1 MDPLTALATASAIS
15 AALGVLLHL
24 VIRGPLS
31 TMLQQNCPGDDTVN
45 FWSRFTSVMLVLSP
59 LFVAVAFGLPQ
70 AELIPKTDTATILVR
85 IITSS
90 LVGGFLAM
98 IGMGL
103 WAASL
108 ARRYAMFNRQ

>member
-1 MDPLTALATASAIS
+1 MDSLTALATASIIS
-15 AALGVLLHL
+15 IALGAALFLA
-24 VIRGPLS
+24 IRGPLS

-45 FWSRFTSVMLVLSP
+45 FWNRFTSVMLVLSP

-70 AELIPKTDTATILVR
+70 AELIPKADTATILVR

-98 IGMGL
+98 IGMGF
-103 WAASL
+103 WVASL
-108 ARRYAMFNRQ
+108 ARRYAMLNRQ